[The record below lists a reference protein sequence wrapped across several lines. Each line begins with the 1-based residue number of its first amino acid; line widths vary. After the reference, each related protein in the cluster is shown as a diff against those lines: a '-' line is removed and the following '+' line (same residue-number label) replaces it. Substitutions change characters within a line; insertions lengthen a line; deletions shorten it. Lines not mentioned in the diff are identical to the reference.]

1 MVEIIKI
8 LSHFPLPHSGT
19 GPDGRITKK
28 DVESFVPS
36 KAPPVSRLE
45 ICGNGCYRNGKV
57 LWKGSSCMELAL
69 LDCVGSGDCKVV
81 KFNLPETLEPSPFDI
96 SPRKKKQCA
105 PKLSLV
111 AKSSQAE
118 VTQSQLA
125 QHC

>member
-1 MVEIIKI
+1 MFSDFSLLNKTGTFRSKAMLEIIKI

-96 SPRKKKQCA
+96 SPRKKK
-105 PKLSLV
+105 
-111 AKSSQAE
+111 
-118 VTQSQLA
+118 
-125 QHC
+125 